1 MDLQELLGNDYQE
14 GMTAEDIN
22 AVFEKRVLASGK
34 YENKDKVDAERERA
48 KQEKADLEAKIKG
61 KMSEDE
67 LSKQELEDLKAK
79 LAAAEER
86 EKLSNRKTSE
96 LIANGNM
103 AEVKTILEIKD
114 NDKEFDKFMKA
125 ISVEDNEIA
134 SSTSNYVK
142 KLVKD
147 AYEKGKSESTKQN
160 LGEMGKR
167 ALGADGK
174 EIDATE
180 AFVKSLAASTMNL
193 TKTSERS
200 NFI

>member
-1 MDLQELLGNDYQE
+1 MDLQELLGSDYQE

-34 YENKDKVDAERERA
+34 YENKDKVDAERKKA

-61 KMSEDE
+61 KMSEEE
-67 LSKQELEDLKAK
+67 LSKQEFEDLKAK
-79 LAAAEER
+79 LLAAEER

-96 LIANGNM
+96 LIASGNM

-114 NDKEFDKFMKA
+114 NDKDFDKFMKA

-134 SSTSNYVK
+134 SSTSSYVK

-180 AFVKSLAASTMNL
+180 AFVKSLAASTINL
-193 TKTSERS
+193 TKTSEQS

>member
-1 MDLQELLGNDYQE
+1 MDLQELLGSDYQE

-34 YENKDKVDAERERA
+34 YENKDKVDAERKKA
-48 KQEKADLEAKIKG
+48 KQEKAELEAKIKG
-61 KMSEDE
+61 KMSEEE
-67 LSKQELEDLKAK
+67 LSKQEFEDLKAK
-79 LAAAEER
+79 LLAAEER

-96 LIANGNM
+96 LIASGNM

-114 NDKEFDKFMKA
+114 NDKDFDKFMKA

-134 SSTSNYVK
+134 SSTSSYVK

-180 AFVKSLAASTMNL
+180 AFVKSLAASTINL
-193 TKTSERS
+193 TKTSEQS

>member
-1 MDLQELLGNDYQE
+1 MDLQELLGSDYQE

-34 YENKDKVDAERERA
+34 YENKDKVDAERKKA
-48 KQEKADLEAKIKG
+48 KQEKAELEAKIKG
-61 KMSEDE
+61 KMSEEE
-67 LSKQELEDLKAK
+67 LSKQEFEDLKAK
-79 LAAAEER
+79 LLAAEER

-96 LIANGNM
+96 LIASGNM

-114 NDKEFDKFMKA
+114 NDKDFDKFMKA

-134 SSTSNYVK
+134 SSTSGYVK

-180 AFVKSLAASTMNL
+180 AFVKSLAASTINL
-193 TKTSERS
+193 TKTSEQS